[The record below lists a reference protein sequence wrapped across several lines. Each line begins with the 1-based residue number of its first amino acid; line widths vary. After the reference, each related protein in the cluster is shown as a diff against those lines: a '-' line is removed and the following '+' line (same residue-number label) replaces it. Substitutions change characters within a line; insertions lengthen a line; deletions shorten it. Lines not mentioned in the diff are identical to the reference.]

1 MASAGM
7 PYGLQAMLKEGYT
20 HVSGMTE
27 AVYKNLEAC
36 KELSKIAGT
45 SMGPNGAFVLP
56 GKRAPLLQHCGK
68 PQLIQ
73 MNVGAVCNSEL
84 NRSTTLCRHEQD
96 CDQSFGQDVC
106 DQ

>member
-45 SMGPNGAFVLP
+45 SMGPNGRSLRLDKHARF
-56 GKRAPLLQHCGK
+56 LQHCGK

-73 MNVGAVCNSEL
+73 RNAGSASNFEL
-84 NRSTTLCRHEQD
+84 SRSTALCRHEQD
-96 CDQSFGQDVC
+96 CNKPFGQDVC
-106 DQ
+106 DE